1 MTASPTL
8 DALLPEAV
16 AEKAEASGV
25 AKAQRDVLTLMTL
38 SLLAGAFIALG
49 AMFSTLT
56 ATGLGDALP
65 FGLAR
70 LIPALVFSMG
80 LILVVVCGAELF
92 TGDVLMTI
100 AWASRKLSLG
110 AMLRAWVLVLVG
122 NLVGAVGTAALVYLS
137 GHWLMGDLQVGVTAV
152 EIATVKAALPLGAA
166 FWRGVMCNVLV
177 CLAVWGSL
185 AARSVTDKVLIVI
198 LPVTAFVAA
207 GFEHSVAN
215 FYYLALGWLLQSP
228 LSPSE
233 FLVLLANAQVAT
245 TALSSSAV
253 IFTQVAV
260 IAGNLV
266 GGACLVALTYW
277 LAYLR
282 RRPTPRIGAPTQ
294 MTPDQLRAIEPAA
307 ERRARSDVTSGQQ
320 L

>member
-1 MTASPTL
+1 MTAAPTL

-25 AKAQRDVLTLMTL
+25 AKAQRDFLTLMTL
-38 SLLAGAFIALG
+38 SLLAGAFIGLG

-56 ATGLGDALP
+56 ATGIGEALP

-70 LIPALVFSMG
+70 LLPALVFSMG

-100 AWASRKLSLG
+100 AWASRRLSLA
-110 AMLRAWVLVLVG
+110 AMLRAWVVVLAG
-122 NLVGAVGTAALVYLS
+122 NLVGAAGTALLVYLS
-137 GHWLMGDLQVGVTAV
+137 GHWLMGDMQVGVTAV
-152 EIATVKAALPLGAA
+152 KIAVAKASLPLGLA

-215 FYYLALGWLLQSP
+215 FYYLTLGWLLGHFAPAEFQSA
-228 LSPSE
+228 LASATVTTE
-233 FLVLLANAQVAT
+233 GLTAAHFLAT
-245 TALSSSAV
+245 QSV
-253 IFTQVAV
+253 VV
-260 IAGNLV
+260 AGNLA

-282 RRPTPRIGAPTQ
+282 QRPKAHIGAPTQ

-307 ERRARSDVTSGQQ
+307 DRRSRADVQG
-320 L
+320 

>member
-1 MTASPTL
+1 MTAAPTL

-25 AKAQRDVLTLMTL
+25 AKAQRDTLTLLTL

-49 AMFSTLT
+49 AMFSSLT
-56 ATGLGDALP
+56 ATGLGEALP

-70 LIPALVFSMG
+70 LLPALVFSMG

-100 AWASRKLSLG
+100 AWASRRLGLG
-110 AMLRAWVLVLVG
+110 AMLRAWAIVLIG
-122 NLVGAVGTAALVYLS
+122 NLIGAVGTAMLVYLS
-137 GHWLMGDLQVGVTAV
+137 GHWLMGDQQVGVTGV
-152 EIATVKAALPLGAA
+152 KIAAAKAALPLGIA

-215 FYYLALGWLLQSP
+215 FYYLPLGWMLASFAPADFQAA
-228 LSPSE
+228 
-233 FLVLLANAQVAT
+233 LANAGVTTDALTPGRFLAT
-245 TALSSSAV
+245 QSLV
-253 IFTQVAV
+253 V
-260 IAGNLV
+260 AGNLV

-282 RRPTPRIGAPTQ
+282 RRPEARIGAPTPI
-294 MTPDQLRAIEPAA
+294 TPDQLRAIEPAA
-307 ERRARSDVTSGQQ
+307 ERRAKPEAAPGQQ

>member
-1 MTASPTL
+1 MTTPPTL

-25 AKAQRDVLTLMTL
+25 AKAQRDIPTLFTL
-38 SLLAGAFIALG
+38 SLLAGAFIGLG

-65 FGLAR
+65 FGLVR
-70 LIPALVFSMG
+70 LLPALVFSMG
-80 LILVVVCGAELF
+80 LVLVVVCGAELF

-100 AWASRKLSLG
+100 AWASRRLSLG
-110 AMLRAWVLVLVG
+110 AMLRAWAIVLFG
-122 NLVGAVGTAALVYLS
+122 NLVGAAGTAVLVFLS
-137 GHWLMGDLQVGVTAV
+137 GHWLMGDMQVGVTAV
-152 EIATVKAALPLGAA
+152 KIAAAKASLPLDLA

-177 CLAVWGSL
+177 CLAVWGAL
-185 AARSVTDKVLIVI
+185 AARSVTDKILIVI

-228 LSPSE
+228 LSTSD
-233 FLVLLANAQVAT
+233 FLALLAQDGVAT
-245 TALSSSAV
+245 GAIRLGSIV
-253 IFTQVAV
+253 PTQIAV

-282 RRPTPRIGAPTQ
+282 PRAPGPGGRPQP
-294 MTPDQLRAIEPAA
+294 
-307 ERRARSDVTSGQQ
+307 
-320 L
+320 

>member
-25 AKAQRDVLTLMTL
+25 AKAQRDFLTLMTL

-56 ATGLGDALP
+56 ATGIGDALP

-70 LIPALVFSMG
+70 LLPALVFSMG
-80 LILVVVCGAELF
+80 LVLVVVCGAELF

-100 AWASRKLSLG
+100 AWASRRLTLR
-110 AMLRAWVLVLVG
+110 AMLRAWIIVLVG
-122 NLVGAVGTAALVYLS
+122 NFIGAVGTALLVYLS
-137 GHWLMGDLQVGVTAV
+137 DHWLMAEMEVGATAV
-152 EIATVKAALPLGAA
+152 KVAVAKASLPLGVA

-177 CLAVWGSL
+177 CLAVWGAL
-185 AARSVTDKVLIVI
+185 AARSVTDKILIVI

-215 FYYLALGWLLQSP
+215 FYYLALGALASL

-233 FLVLLANAQVAT
+233 FQALLARQEVAT
-245 TALSSSAV
+245 EFLSLRHIVPTQIAV
-253 IFTQVAV
+253 IL
-260 IAGNLV
+260 GNLV

-282 RRPTPRIGAPTQ
+282 HRPAGVAGQPAP
-294 MTPDQLRAIEPAA
+294 MTPEQLRAIEPAA
-307 ERRARSDVTSGQQ
+307 ERRAKPESAPGQQ
-320 L
+320 R

>member
-1 MTASPTL
+1 MTTSPTL

-38 SLLAGAFIALG
+38 SVLAGAFIALG

-56 ATGLGDALP
+56 ATGIGDALP

-110 AMLRAWVLVLVG
+110 AMLRAWVLVLLG
-122 NLVGAVGTAALVYLS
+122 NLVGAVGTALLVYLS
-137 GHWLMGDLQVGVTAV
+137 GHWLMDDLQVGVTAV
-152 EIATVKAALPLGAA
+152 EIATAKAALPLGAA

-215 FYYLALGWLLQSP
+215 FYYLSLGWLLQSP
-228 LSPSE
+228 WSPSE
-233 FLVLLANAQVAT
+233 FLMLLADAKIAT
-245 TALSSSAV
+245 TTLSSRAV
-253 IFTQVAV
+253 ISTQIAV
-260 IAGNLV
+260 IAGNLL

-282 RRPTPRIGAPTQ
+282 RRPAPLIGAPTQ

-307 ERRARSDVTSGQQ
+307 ERRAKSDAASGQ
-320 L
+320 

>member
-1 MTASPTL
+1 MTTSPTL

-56 ATGLGDALP
+56 ATGIGDALP

-110 AMLRAWVLVLVG
+110 AMLRAWVLVLLG
-122 NLVGAVGTAALVYLS
+122 NLVGAVGTALLVYLS
-137 GHWLMGDLQVGVTAV
+137 GHWLMDDLQVGVTAV
-152 EIATVKAALPLGAA
+152 EIATAKAALPLGAA

-228 LSPSE
+228 WSPAE
-233 FLVLLANAQVAT
+233 FLMLLADAKIAT
-245 TALSSSAV
+245 TTLSSSAV
-253 IFTQVAV
+253 ISTQLAV
-260 IAGNLV
+260 IAGNLL

-282 RRPTPRIGAPTQ
+282 RRPVPLIGAPTQ

-307 ERRARSDVTSGQQ
+307 ERRARSDAASGQ
-320 L
+320 

>member
-1 MTASPTL
+1 MTTPPTL

-25 AKAQRDVLTLMTL
+25 AKAQRDVPTLFTL

-56 ATGLGDALP
+56 ATGLGEALP

-70 LIPALVFSMG
+70 LLPALVFSMG
-80 LILVVVCGAELF
+80 LVLVVVCGAELF

-100 AWASRKLSLG
+100 AWASRRLSLG
-110 AMLRAWVLVLVG
+110 AMLRAWAIVLFG
-122 NLVGAVGTAALVYLS
+122 NLVGAAGTAVLVFLS
-137 GHWLMGDLQVGVTAV
+137 GHWLMGDMQVGVTAV
-152 EIATVKAALPLGAA
+152 KIAAAKASLPLGLA

-185 AARSVTDKVLIVI
+185 AARSVTDKILIVI

-228 LSPSE
+228 LSTSE
-233 FLVLLANAQVAT
+233 FRALLSQDGVATGAIGLANIVP
-245 TALSSSAV
+245 
-253 IFTQVAV
+253 TQIAV

-282 RRPTPRIGAPTQ
+282 S
-294 MTPDQLRAIEPAA
+294 
-307 ERRARSDVTSGQQ
+307 RARGPGGGPQP
-320 L
+320 